1 MLHMRGFPS
10 ELLSGSHE
18 SLTIAFAYLR
28 SWIHSLDAAQVDAV
42 GSTMP
47 TSIRRVVLQL
57 LGQAHAQPELRPPAR
72 KALRKLL
79 SSTQWMADY
88 SASED
93 QACGSAQASLC
104 MEPASQESC
113 QNSANTFRKKESCQF
128 RASRFTPRS
137 PCNPQEMPTPSDAQS
152 HGALAHPAYAKLRTP
167 LIPPM
172 PRSWSNMQ
180 SSMPLEEVCNQVK
193 IGWSEEPDLE
203 ELHTSS
209 VRMLTSLFDNGQEA
223 DDEKAAAQNL

>member
-10 ELLSGSHE
+10 ELLSGDHE
-18 SLTIAFAYLR
+18 SLTTAFAYLR
-28 SWIHSLDAAQVDAV
+28 SWIYSLDAAQVDAV
-42 GSTMP
+42 GSAMP
-47 TSIRRVVLQL
+47 PSIRRMVLQL

-93 QACGSAQASLC
+93 QACWSAQASHC
-104 MEPASQESC
+104 MKPVSQDSC
-113 QNSANTFRKKESCQF
+113 PNQF
-128 RASRFTPRS
+128 RASRFTPS
-137 PCNPQEMPTPSDAQS
+137 FPCNPRETPTPSHAQS
-152 HGALAHPAYAKLRTP
+152 RGVQAHPADARLRTP

-180 SSMPLEEVCNQVK
+180 TSMPLEEVCNQVK

-209 VRMLTSLFDNGQEA
+209 VRMLASLFDNGQEA
-223 DDEKAAAQNL
+223 VDAKAAAQHL